1 MRVPAGSVAV
11 RSRPGALGNVATE
24 DLLYMLHGL
33 GLARDIDLDAVVA
46 ASSIIE
52 PAVGHALPSRYYRA
66 ARALRA
72 RATTPAEPHG
82 GQ

>member
-1 MRVPAGSVAV
+1 
-11 RSRPGALGNVATE
+11 
-24 DLLYMLHGL
+24 MLHGL

-46 ASSIIE
+46 ASSIME

-72 RATTPAEPHG
+72 RDYGCPGACREAVE
-82 GQ
+82 